1 MTLDSVRLYLVAR
14 IWWGVAWSLT
24 TTMSLVYMVVDAGLD
39 PLQMVLVGT
48 ALELAVF
55 LFEIPTG
62 VVADLVSR
70 RLSVIIGHAGVGIGL
85 LIVALIPDFWAIL
98 LANVFWGVAYTFISG
113 AYPAWLSSE
122 VGKVRA
128 GEAFLRGSQLGHVG
142 AFVGIVAAVGLAHH
156 SLWLPIAAGSVGV
169 IALAVF
175 MAVFMR
181 EDHFKPA
188 AAEQRQDW
196 ARFKLT
202 LSSGVA
208 EIRSRPVL
216 LLVLAVTA
224 VFGAYSEGLDR
235 LFTPLLLQNFEL
247 PPLGPLDGVAWWGII
262 AAVSQVLGIV
272 AVTAAR
278 RRVKLVDV
286 ALLTRVMTGAL
297 VAMCVLTIALS
308 FAGSLALLLVCFWLS
323 QAARSVYGPLMT
335 AWLNHLLPEQG
346 KATLFSIYGQADA
359 LGQTAGGPVIGAIAR
374 YVSIA
379 VGLSAASLVLLPG
392 GWLLSR
398 ARRVLERETSTQ

>member
-1 MTLDSVRLYLVAR
+1 MDSVRLYIVAR
-14 IWWGVAWSLT
+14 IWWGIAWSLT

-70 RLSVIIGHAGVGIGL
+70 RLSVIIGHVGVGIGFL
-85 LIVALIPDFWAIL
+85 VVALVPEFWTIL
-98 LANVFWGVAYTFISG
+98 IANVFWGVAYTFISG

-122 VGKVRA
+122 VGKERA

-142 AFVGIVAAVGLAHH
+142 AFVGIIAAVGLAHH
-156 SLWLPIAAGSVGV
+156 SLWLPIAAGSVGL
-169 IALAVF
+169 IALAIF
-175 MAVFMR
+175 MALFMR
-181 EDHFKPA
+181 EDHFTPA
-188 AAEQRQDW
+188 QAEHRQSW
-196 ARFKLT
+196 ARFSHT
-202 LSSGVA
+202 LSQGVG

-216 LLVLAVTA
+216 LLVLGVTA

-235 LFTPLLLQNFEL
+235 LFTPLVLQNFEL
-247 PPLGPLDGVAWWGII
+247 PALGPLDGVAWWGIV
-262 AAVSQVLGIV
+262 AAVSQLIGIF
-272 AVTAAR
+272 AVSSAR

-286 ALLTRVMTGAL
+286 ALLTRVMTAAL
-297 VAMCVLTIALS
+297 LVMGLLTIALA
-308 FAGSLALLLVCFWLS
+308 FAGSLLLAMVCFWLS
-323 QAARSVYGPLMT
+323 QGARSVYGPLMT
-335 AWLNHLLPEQG
+335 AWLNQLLPEEG

-379 VGLSAASLVLLPG
+379 AGLSLASLLLLPG
-392 GWLLSR
+392 GWLL
-398 ARRVLERETSTQ
+398 ARVRGVLAK

>member
-1 MTLDSVRLYLVAR
+1 MKDSVRLYIAAR

-55 LFEIPTG
+55 AFEIPTG

-70 RLSVIIGHAGVGIGL
+70 RLSVIIGHAGVGIGFL
-85 LIVALIPDFWAIL
+85 VVALVPEFWAIL
-98 LANVFWGVAYTFISG
+98 LANVFWGIAYTFISG

-122 VGKVRA
+122 VGKARA
-128 GEAFLRGSQLGHVG
+128 GEAFVRGSQLGHVG

-156 SLWLPIAAGSVGV
+156 SLWLPIVVGSLGL
-169 IALAVF
+169 IGLAIF
-175 MAVFMR
+175 LAIYMR
-181 EDHFKPA
+181 EDHFEPA
-188 AAEQRQDW
+188 AAEQRQNW
-196 ARFKLT
+196 TRFGST
-202 LSSGVA
+202 LAGGVT
-208 EIRSRPVL
+208 EIRCRPVL

-235 LFTPLLLQNFEL
+235 LFTPLVLQNFEL
-247 PPLGPLDGVAWWGII
+247 PPLGPLDGVAWWGLI
-262 AAVSQVLGIV
+262 AAVSQLLGLA
-272 AVTAAR
+272 AVSVAR
-278 RRVKLVDV
+278 RRVRLADV
-286 ALLTRVMTGAL
+286 ALLTRVMSAAL
-297 VAMCVLTIALS
+297 LAMTVLTIALS
-308 FAGSLALLLVCFWLS
+308 FAGSLLLMLVCFWLS
-323 QAARSVYGPLMT
+323 QGARSIYGPLMT

-359 LGQTAGGPVIGAIAR
+359 LGQTVGGPVIGAIAR

-379 VGLSAASLVLLPG
+379 AGLSFAALVLLPG

-398 ARRVLERETSTQ
+398 ARRVLERETLPQ